1 MKALLGIVIIA
12 GGLVVLWL
20 VFGDMIVLQPPTER
34 GEELVNTLGNL
45 LWHMAPIIL
54 FIVVLLALA
63 CYAHYTEKRRLA
75 EYQFL
80 QRYGLE
86 AFRDAFEKEP
96 GE

>member
-1 MKALLGIVIIA
+1 MKALLGIVIVA
-12 GGLVVLWL
+12 GVLVALWL
-20 VFGDMIVLQPPTER
+20 VFGDMLVIQPPTER
-34 GEELVNTLGNL
+34 GNEVAAALGNL
-45 LWHMAPIIL
+45 LWQMAPIIL

-63 CYAHYTEKRRLA
+63 CYAHYVEKRRLA

-86 AFRDAFEKEP
+86 AFRDAFERDP